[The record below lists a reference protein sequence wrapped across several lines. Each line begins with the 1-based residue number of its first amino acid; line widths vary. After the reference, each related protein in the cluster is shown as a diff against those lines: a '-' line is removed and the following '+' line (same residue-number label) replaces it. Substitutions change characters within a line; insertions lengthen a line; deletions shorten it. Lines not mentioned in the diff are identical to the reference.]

1 MNNIIHNFLLTSY
14 MFMPEMRSRQAG
26 FTYSES
32 MLFAKKQ
39 DKNLHKSVKKQGMLN
54 VFILAEQIRN
64 ISSII

>member
-1 MNNIIHNFLLTSY
+1 

-39 DKNLHKSVKKQGMLN
+39 DKNLHKYVKKQGMLN

-64 ISSII
+64 ISSMI